1 MERKILFTPTADE
14 QFTALEN
21 APSKVGLLDQVRKA
35 LGYLEVDP
43 HHPGL
48 HTHEFLSLMGASGEK
63 VFEAY
68 VQNKTPGAYRIF
80 LHYGP
85 DEIKGKKRIPVITGT
100 VPEPACRAARRRLQG
115 QEEAPCTLHSAR
127 PASNQCRAASGAF
140 RPFRAIG
147 GAGSPAPASAGYN
160 KVLCCGMGGSRFF
173 LEIWSRCT

>member
-21 APSKVGLLDQVRKA
+21 APSKVGLPDQVRKA

-68 VQNKTPGAYRIF
+68 VQNKTPGAYSIF

-85 DEIKGKKRIPVITGT
+85 DEIKGKKRIPVITI
-100 VPEPACRAARRRLQG
+100 L
-115 QEEAPCTLHSAR
+115 
-127 PASNQCRAASGAF
+127 
-140 RPFRAIG
+140 AIT
-147 GAGSPAPASAGYN
+147 PHP
-160 KVLCCGMGGSRFF
+160 
-173 LEIWSRCT
+173 